1 MTRLQQLLQ
10 RLSSQ
15 KTSSRWLAV
24 VDSSVHIGHA
34 LASNPNS
41 GNVFTIEAA
50 AGGLYDCV
58 LSDYIKE
65 EVIAKLGAP
74 RFGSMSREAVEATFE
89 PMWEQAIWLPLADD
103 DPTYRSVV
111 QDPKDVPIL
120 RTAMAVYFV
129 PDLATRPRRFIISN
143 NTTHF
148 PDGEIWQ
155 GFEFITAHRFQ
166 QELVRFG
173 RR

>member
-1 MTRLQQLLQ
+1 LQ

-24 VDSSVHIGHA
+24 VDSSVHVGYA
-34 LASNPNS
+34 LATHPNS
-41 GNVFTIEAA
+41 GSVFTIEAA

-65 EVIAKLGAP
+65 EVVAKLALP
-74 RFGSMSREAVEATFE
+74 RLGSMTREAVEATFE
-89 PMWEQAIWLPLADD
+89 PAWERAIWLPLADD
-103 DPTYRSVV
+103 DPAYHSAVP
-111 QDPKDVPIL
+111 DPKDVPIL
-120 RTAMAVYFV
+120 RTAMAAYFV
-129 PDLATRPRRFIISN
+129 PDLASRARRFVVSN
-143 NTTHF
+143 NTNHF
-148 PDGEIWQ
+148 PDGQIWQ

-166 QELVRFG
+166 RELVRLG